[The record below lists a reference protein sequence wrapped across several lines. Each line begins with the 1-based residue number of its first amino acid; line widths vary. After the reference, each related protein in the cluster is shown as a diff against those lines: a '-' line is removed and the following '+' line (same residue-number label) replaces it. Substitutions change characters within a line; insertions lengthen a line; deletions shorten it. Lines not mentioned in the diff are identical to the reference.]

1 MRIKYVIPSKPSPS
15 CINMEMWQ
23 MLVHGLTVCDQIDI
37 VDMSPDIVHIF
48 GIWNI
53 HNVRL
58 VEQYRSKDIPVVFT
72 SINGMLGIVNRNGR
86 QVHTPNVLYAIRRI
100 VGLGAVVHACGQ
112 TEQNFLTGIV
122 KSSAIH
128 VITNA
133 AFTSTISVDDM
144 VASFRSLYV
153 DTIQSNDTSVR
164 NRISRQLS
172 KYNIQ
177 DKSIHDVCTRLMYIR
192 QRFKMLNI
200 PQSLLDET
208 SQVLTESDYD
218 EKSMRNTLDE
228 MHLSKFASYTMALL
242 ESNSSL
248 TEGFMPIDSID
259 GKVVSEMKNKSL
271 TNIKAG
277 YTKMAHIHPPKQQD
291 MKYLHL
297 LSQSFPNIS
306 EASMEIIN
314 LQAILHLPKGTEHF
328 LADIHGEYEAFQH
341 ILKNASGNI
350 QRKVDELFGN
360 TMRESDMKELCTLIY
375 YPDQKLELIKAVEP
389 NIIDWYRI
397 TLHQLVSVCRLVA
410 SKYTHSKV
418 RKSLPHDFSYIIQ
431 ELLHERTD
439 DANKADYVNV
449 IIDTII
455 STGRA
460 DDFIV
465 AISNVIQRLSIDQL
479 HILGDIYD
487 RGPGAHIILDTL
499 ASYHSWD
506 IQWGNHD
513 ILWMGALAGNRA
525 CQCNVIRL
533 SLRYANLAT
542 LEEGYGINLVPLA
555 TFAMETYGDDPCEE
569 FVPKIASADSA
580 RIDQKTTR
588 LAALMHK
595 AITIIQFKEE
605 AAIIKR
611 NPAWNMSDRLLFNNI
626 DYQKGTILLDGKEY
640 ELKSNSFPTI
650 DPRHPDRLTPEEK
663 QLMDKLNHSFQ
674 VSEKLHKHIRM
685 LLQHGCMY
693 AIYNNNLLFHA
704 SIPLNADG
712 TLKEVEIAKD
722 MKCSGK
728 DLLYNIGMMIRTAFQ
743 SDSSIEERNYATD
756 YFLYLW
762 CGPDSPLFD
771 KSKMATFERYFI
783 ADKATHNEE
792 KGNYFKLRDN
802 EQIVDNIMDAFGVT
816 GENRH
821 IINGHV
827 PVHVC
832 NGENP
837 IKANGKL
844 MVIDGGFS
852 QAYHKETGI
861 AGYTLVYHSRGFVLV
876 QHEPFTS
883 TLDAIQKCTDI
894 KSTTQIVEMSAHRM
908 RVADTD
914 IGRELSKQIND
925 LQQLLYAYRHGYVK
939 EAMSNK

>member
-1 MRIKYVIPSKPSPS
+1 
-15 CINMEMWQ
+15 
-23 MLVHGLTVCDQIDI
+23 
-37 VDMSPDIVHIF
+37 
-48 GIWNI
+48 
-53 HNVRL
+53 
-58 VEQYRSKDIPVVFT
+58 
-72 SINGMLGIVNRNGR
+72 
-86 QVHTPNVLYAIRRI
+86 
-100 VGLGAVVHACGQ
+100 
-112 TEQNFLTGIV
+112 
-122 KSSAIH
+122 
-128 VITNA
+128 
-133 AFTSTISVDDM
+133 
-144 VASFRSLYV
+144 
-153 DTIQSNDTSVR
+153 
-164 NRISRQLS
+164 
-172 KYNIQ
+172 
-177 DKSIHDVCTRLMYIR
+177 
-192 QRFKMLNI
+192 
-200 PQSLLDET
+200 
-208 SQVLTESDYD
+208 
-218 EKSMRNTLDE
+218 
-228 MHLSKFASYTMALL
+228 
-242 ESNSSL
+242 
-248 TEGFMPIDSID
+248 
-259 GKVVSEMKNKSL
+259 
-271 TNIKAG
+271 
-277 YTKMAHIHPPKQQD
+277 
-291 MKYLHL
+291 MKYLQL
-297 LSQSFPNIS
+297 LAQSFPNIS

-314 LQAILHLPKGTEHF
+314 LQAILNLPKGTEHF
-328 LADIHGEYEAFQH
+328 VADIHGEYEAFLH

-350 QRKVDELFGN
+350 QRKVNELFGN
-360 TMRESDMKELCTLIY
+360 LMRESDKRELCTLIY
-375 YPDQKLELIKAVEP
+375 YPDQKLELIKASEE
-389 NIIDWYRI
+389 NLDDWYHI
-397 TLHQLVSVCRLVA
+397 TIHNLVAVCRLVS

-418 RKSLPHDFSYIIQ
+418 RKALPSDFSYIIQ

-460 DDFIV
+460 DDFII

-479 HILGDIYD
+479 HILGDIFD

-499 ASYHSWD
+499 SQFHSWD

-513 ILWMGALAGNRA
+513 VLWMGAMAGNRA

-533 SLRYANLAT
+533 SLRYANMTT
-542 LEEGYGINLVPLA
+542 LEEGYGINLMPLA
-555 TFAMETYGDDPCEE
+555 TFAMDTYGNDPCEE
-569 FVPKIASADSA
+569 FIPKISSADSA
-580 RIDQKTTR
+580 RIDDKSKR

-595 AITIIQFKEE
+595 AITVLQFKEE

-611 NPAWNMSDRLLFNNI
+611 HAKWKMADRLMLNFI
-626 DYQKGTILLDGKEY
+626 DYEKGTITLNGKEY
-640 ELKSNSFPTI
+640 PLKSNSFPTI
-650 DPRHPDRLTPEEK
+650 DPEHPNRLTPEEK
-663 QLMDKLNHSFQ
+663 QLMDKINHSFQ
-674 VSEKLHKHIRM
+674 VSEKLHKHIRL

-693 AIYNNNLLFHA
+693 AVYNNNLLFHA
-704 SIPLNADG
+704 SIPLDEDG
-712 TLKEVEIAKD
+712 KLKEVEIIPGT
-722 MKCSGK
+722 KCSGK
-728 DLLYNIGMMIRTAFQ
+728 DLMYNIGMLIRSAFQ
-743 SDSSIEERNYATD
+743 SDSTPEERNYAID

-783 ADKATHNEE
+783 EDKETHTEE

-802 EQIVDNIMDAFGVT
+802 EQIVDSIMDAFDVV

-852 QAYHKETGI
+852 QPYHKETGI

-914 IGRELSKQIND
+914 IGRELKNQIND
-925 LQQLLYAYRHGYVK
+925 LQRLLYAYRHGFIK
-939 EAMSNK
+939 EAMPNK